1 MIECNRQENED
12 EKSQTEMQS
21 TRNDQRI
28 TRITNSPVGDKSHG
42 DCIPSEL

>member
-21 TRNDQRI
+21 IANAQRI
-28 TRITNSPVGDKSHG
+28 TRITNSPVIDKS
-42 DCIPSEL
+42 DRDYIPSQL

>member
-12 EKSQTEMQS
+12 EKSQTEIQS

-28 TRITNSPVGDKSHG
+28 TRITPVGDKSHG